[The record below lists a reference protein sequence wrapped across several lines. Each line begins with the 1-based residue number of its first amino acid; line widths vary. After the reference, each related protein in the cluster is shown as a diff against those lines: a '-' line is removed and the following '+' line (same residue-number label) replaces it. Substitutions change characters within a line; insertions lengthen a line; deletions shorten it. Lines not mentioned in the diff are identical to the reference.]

1 MIQFLLKPED
11 AYLKDDDEGI
21 DDNVIG
27 IDDNVIDIEDG
38 ETFVIPEGY
47 VGELILEEGE
57 ELEVHTIIAE
67 MDLFLQFPIIVEDGS
82 ELSEGEYELKGGVLM
97 KQSKK

>member
-11 AYLKDDDEGI
+11 AYLKDDDE
-21 DDNVIG
+21 G

-97 KQSKK
+97 KRL

>member
-11 AYLKDDDEGI
+11 AYLKDDDE
-21 DDNVIG
+21 G

-47 VGELILEEGE
+47 VGELILEKGE

-67 MDLFLQFPIIVEDGS
+67 MDLFLQFPIVVEDGS

>member
-21 DDNVIG
+21 DDNVI
-27 IDDNVIDIEDG
+27 DIEDG
-38 ETFVIPEGY
+38 ETFVIPEGF

>member
-11 AYLKDDDEGI
+11 AYLKDDDG
-21 DDNVIG
+21 G

-38 ETFVIPEGY
+38 ETFVIPEGD
-47 VGELILEEGE
+47 VGELILEKGE

-67 MDLFLQFPIIVEDGS
+67 MDLFLQFPIVVEDGS